1 MQVSKFKV
9 LIWGQNLDEYQN
21 GFAST
26 NHFNLQAGEKNQ
38 GKPLKLE
45 LHI

>member
-21 GFAST
+21 GFANT
-26 NHFNLQAGEKNQ
+26 NYFTYRLVGKKQE
-38 GKPLKLE
+38 KPLKL
-45 LHI
+45 